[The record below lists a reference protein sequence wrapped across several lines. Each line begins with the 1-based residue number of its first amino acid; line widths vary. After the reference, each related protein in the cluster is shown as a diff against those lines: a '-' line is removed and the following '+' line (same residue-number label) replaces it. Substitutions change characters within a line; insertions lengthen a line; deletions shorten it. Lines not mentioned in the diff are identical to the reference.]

1 MIYIEAIK
9 REIDAID
16 QHRKK
21 LEAYKI
27 HEMMPFLSEK
37 RMVNGRLMSLIQLKI
52 SAMKSIRW
60 EMNLVLKRGGILPYE
75 RH

>member
-1 MIYIEAIK
+1 MIYVEAVN

-16 QHRKK
+16 QHRKE

-37 RMVNGRLMSLIQLKI
+37 RMVDGRLMALVQLKI

-60 EMNLVLKRGGILPYE
+60 EMNLVLKRGGILPYD